1 MFKTQIIGHIGQ
13 DAVAKVVTGY
23 DKQAVSF
30 TVAHTE
36 RYKNAQGTATEKTTW
51 IECTMWREKD
61 RLAVVPYLL
70 KGQLVYCE
78 GKVEA
83 ASYLD
88 KETGELRQ
96 KLRLNLQD
104 VQLLGAS
111 VANKQPQ
118 GQSHARP
125 QQPQQQQQPQAVW
138 NPQTQRMEMP
148 VPSTLGQ
155 QPLQDGA
162 PYGYVDQAAL
172 QRMQKMNTSAQPT
185 YVPPQQEVMEDDL
198 PF

>member
-36 RYKNAQGTATEKTTW
+36 RYKNAQGTPTEKTTW

-61 RLAVVPYLL
+61 RLAVVPYLV

-96 KLRLNLQD
+96 KLRLNVQD

-138 NPQTQRMEMP
+138 NPQTQR
-148 VPSTLGQ
+148 
-155 QPLQDGA
+155 
-162 PYGYVDQAAL
+162 
-172 QRMQKMNTSAQPT
+172 SAQPT
-185 YVPPQQEVMEDDL
+185 YVPPPQEAMEDDL